1 MDEAERIVG
10 LYQRHGLAFDR
21 LRGRTLFER
30 SWLDRFVA
38 GLPEG
43 GSILDIGCGSGE
55 PVAAYLIG
63 LGYALTGIDSSDT
76 LITLCRERFPAGD
89 WRVADMRVLSLGKRF
104 EGLIAWHSFFHLSM
118 AEQRLMFPR
127 FAAHAA
133 PGAMLMFTSGPGEGI
148 AIGEFEGEPLFHA
161 SLGAEEYRHLLA
173 DNDFAVLDHVVD
185 DPGCGG
191 ATVWLCRKR

>member
-1 MDEAERIVG
+1 MDEVERIVG
-10 LYQRHGLAFDR
+10 LYQRHGLTFDR

-30 SWLDRFVA
+30 AWLDRFVA

-63 LGYALTGIDSSDT
+63 LGYALTGIDSSGI
-76 LITLCRERFPAGD
+76 LIALCRERFPAGD
-89 WRVADMRVLSLGKRF
+89 WRVGDMRTLSLGMRF
-104 EGLIAWHSFFHLSM
+104 EGLIAWHSFFHLPM

-148 AIGEFEGEPLFHA
+148 AMGEFEGEPLFPA
-161 SLGAEEYRHLLA
+161 SLGAEEYRHLLE
-173 DNDFAVLDHVVD
+173 DNGFAVLEHVVD
-185 DPGCGG
+185 DPACGG